1 MTEEAHLAGITRC
14 DYSAD
19 EIRRRLL
26 LAMINEAAA
35 IMEAGI
41 AQSAADID
49 LVTVFGYGFPRW
61 RGGLMHFA
69 DSLGAADIL
78 DGLEELA
85 REDPVVWVPNAVI
98 RSCAESGMTFAEW
111 RREQAG

>member
-1 MTEEAHLAGITRC
+1 
-14 DYSAD
+14 
-19 EIRRRLL
+19 
-26 LAMINEAAA
+26 
-35 IMEAGI
+35 MEAGI

-69 DSLGAADIL
+69 DRLGATDIL

-85 REDPVVWVPNAVI
+85 REDPLVWAPNAVI
-98 RSCAESGMTFAEW
+98 RFCAESGMTFAEW